1 MPKCTTKISK
11 NTHVQEKDH
20 GKCVIC
26 YGERS
31 NAVELVSKDKGSDT
45 NLCGHKMCLEC
56 KKKWL
61 DEKCST
67 CPFCRREVESTV
79 MLGQQQSVKVTRKN
93 TLKSLSLDDDA
104 FMQRMLQVLGFEY
117 SRRVYQALS
126 GVNFHKN
133 SLVMSENSNYLF
145 KIIDSKHN
153 PEGQNVFRTASEAHD
168 VVKELFTSNARSIP
182 AFIALCMTEPLEGD
196 HDTTDTTSEQMFF
209 LPQGDGSGIRFRL
222 LRRHVRRIHRE

>member
-1 MPKCTTKISK
+1 MPKCKSKITCK
-11 NTHVQEKDH
+11 KKTDH

-26 YGERS
+26 YGERP
-31 NAVELVSKDKGSDT
+31 NAVELVSKEKGSDT

-56 KKKWL
+56 KKNWL

-79 MLGQQQSVKVTRKN
+79 MLGQQQIVKVTKKN
-93 TLKSLSLDDDA
+93 TFKSFPLDDDA
-104 FMQRMLQVLGFEY
+104 FMQRMLQAMGFEY

-126 GVNFHKN
+126 GVNFQKN
-133 SLVMSENSNYLF
+133 SLVISENSNYLF

-153 PEGQNVFRTASEAHD
+153 PEGQKVFRTASEAHD
-168 VVKELFTSNARSIP
+168 VVKEMFTNIARSIG
-182 AFIALCMTEPLEGD
+182 AFIELCMREPLEGD
-196 HDTTDTTSEQMFF
+196 DTTDMDSEQMFF

-222 LRRHVRRIHRE
+222 LRRHVHRIQRE